1 MSGTISGQAIA
12 AIVLGAGTSSR
23 MGEHKLL
30 LPLGGRPLIAWSV
43 AAACASQA
51 RPVVVALGRAAEE
64 VRDALAAA
72 LPDAPYS
79 VVVNQ
84 RFAQGMGTSLALAI
98 ASLPAEV
105 TGALILLGDQ
115 PFMPTAAIEAMLAAA
130 RAQPERIAMGA
141 YEGAYEGAS
150 GRRRGHPVYLPQRVF
165 GELLALSGDEG
176 ARALIARAGDDLTLV
191 PIAVERALLDVD
203 TLEDY
208 QRAQALLAQSAENTP
223 S

>member
-1 MSGTISGQAIA
+1 MSEAISEAMSEQAIA
-12 AIVLGAGTSSR
+12 AIILGAGASSR

-43 AAACASQA
+43 AAACASPA

-64 VRDALAAA
+64 VRGALATA
-72 LPDAPYS
+72 LPGAPYT

-84 RFAQGMGTSLALAI
+84 RFAQGMGTSLAMAI
-98 ASLPAEV
+98 ASLPTEV
-105 TGALILLGDQ
+105 AGALILLGDQ
-115 PFMPTAAIEAMLAAA
+115 PLMPTAAIEATLAAA
-130 RAQPERIAMGA
+130 RAQPERIAMGV
-141 YEGAYEGAS
+141 YSDAS
-150 GRRRGHPVYLPQRVF
+150 GKRRGHPVYLPRRVF

-176 ARALIARAGDDLTLV
+176 ARAIIARAGDDLTLV
-191 PIAVERALLDVD
+191 PIADVSALLDVD

-208 QRAQALLAQSAENTP
+208 QRARELLAQSAENTP

>member
-1 MSGTISGQAIA
+1 MSGATSGQAIA
-12 AIVLGAGTSSR
+12 AIILGAGTSSR

-30 LPLGGRPLIAWSV
+30 LPLGGRPLIVWSV

-64 VRDALAAA
+64 ARDALAAA
-72 LPDAPYS
+72 LPDAPYA

-84 RFAQGMGTSLALAI
+84 RFAQGMGTSLALAV

-141 YEGAYEGAS
+141 YGGAS
-150 GRRRGHPVYLPQRVF
+150 GRRRGHPVYLPRRVF

-176 ARALIARAGDDLTLV
+176 ARAIIARAGDDLTLI
-191 PIAVERALLDVD
+191 PIADERALLDVD

-208 QRAQALLAQSAENTP
+208 RRAQALLAQSAENTP

>member
-1 MSGTISGQAIA
+1 
-12 AIVLGAGTSSR
+12 

-64 VRDALAAA
+64 ARAALATA
-72 LPDAPYS
+72 LPEAEYTL
-79 VVVNQ
+79 VVNQ

-105 TGALILLGDQ
+105 AGALILLGDQ

-130 RAQPERIAMGA
+130 RVQPERLAMGA
-141 YEGAYEGAS
+141 YGAS
-150 GRRRGHPVYLPQRVF
+150 GKRR
-165 GELLALSGDEG
+165 
-176 ARALIARAGDDLTLV
+176 
-191 PIAVERALLDVD
+191 
-203 TLEDY
+203 
-208 QRAQALLAQSAENTP
+208 
-223 S
+223 

>member
-1 MSGTISGQAIA
+1 MSKQAIA
-12 AIVLGAGTSSR
+12 AIILGAGTSSR

-30 LPLGGRPLIAWSV
+30 LPLGDRPLIAWSV

-51 RPVVVALGRAAEE
+51 RPVIVALGRAAEE
-64 VRDALAAA
+64 VRAALAAT

-84 RFAQGMGTSLALAI
+84 RFAHGMGTSLALAI

-105 TGALILLGDQ
+105 AGAVILLGDQ
-115 PFMPTAAIEAMLAAA
+115 PFMPTSAIEAMLAAA
-130 RAQPERIAMGA
+130 RTQPERIAMGA
-141 YEGAYEGAS
+141 YGMGAYGEDGRDA
-150 GRRRGHPVYLPQRVF
+150 RRRGHPVYLPRRVF
-165 GELLALSGDEG
+165 GELAALGADEG
-176 ARALIARAGDDLTLV
+176 ARAIVARAGEDLTLV
-191 PIAVERALLDVD
+191 PIADASALFDVD

-208 QRAQALLAQSAENTP
+208 QRARELLAHSAENTP